1 MKAEKYSIQVNENS
15 IVIDGFLTIREV
27 FDHLNY
33 FDREGYVL
41 AVPNDHNTT
50 FTLVKEK
57 IDLSK
62 EFPNSDELHVTEK
75 NIYESFYEE
84 VSAENKRLK
93 DTITQMYSLLKFITE
108 CKEEEKING
117 LD

>member
-1 MKAEKYSIQVNENS
+1 MKAERYSIQVNENS

-41 AVPNDHNTT
+41 AVPNEKSTT
-50 FTLVKEK
+50 LTLVKER
-57 IDLSK
+57 IETSK
-62 EFPNSDELHVTEK
+62 EFPNSGELHVTEK

-84 VSAENKRLK
+84 VNAENKKLK
-93 DTITQMYSLLKFITE
+93 DTITQMYSLLKFLTE